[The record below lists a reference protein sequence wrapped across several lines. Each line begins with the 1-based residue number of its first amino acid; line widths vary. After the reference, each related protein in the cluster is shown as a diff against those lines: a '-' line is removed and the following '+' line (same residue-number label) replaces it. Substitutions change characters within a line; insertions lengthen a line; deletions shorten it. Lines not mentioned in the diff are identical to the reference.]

1 MSNLYLTAF
10 NNLVIKFNED
20 LISTFPDDN
29 DFKVYKRGI
38 EMLNSANAKKMC
50 QLFKNY
56 THSYKNNIINKEE
69 TFFLTTDYNTVLN
82 TIDKKEGIENII
94 NKLKVCWIELS
105 STNKEKIWEYLI
117 SLIKLSDMIN

>member
-56 THSYKNNIINKEE
+56 THFYKTNILSKDEN
-69 TFFLTTDYNTVLN
+69 FFLTNDYNTVLN

-94 NKLKVCWIELS
+94 NKLKVCWNELS
-105 STNKEKIWEYLI
+105 FNNKEKIWEYLI